1 MHRTKVFILAAA
13 LCLCAALTALALTD
27 GALKTLWNSGCDF
40 LFHTDNVTVTGQAT
54 FSLDGKRF
62 KTAELNYIQDGYKSY
77 YGLKLLTPWSDGTEH
92 ESGWT
97 IIANEDGDITVME
110 AFRPGVYLWATGT
123 PQNTL
128 LRRTVRLDAMT
139 ELGGLLAGSV
149 ESLLPE
155 GAVTVTEA
163 EGTKTVHIAL
173 AEGQIPD
180 TAVSAL
186 NLAAGYLSDRWFCY
200 GYDRTAIKD
209 EAFAFDRYVTVT
221 EALTDGTVRW
231 TLRSVDAD
239 FSLDAQGRL
248 AGVRG
253 TLKAASTYWDGTV
266 REVEVKF
273 DFTAA
278 DYGTSVVKP
287 FDPADYGVVP
297 AYLWDAGT
305 AEATAPEGYE
315 EPVQDTS
322 VWMDEQFGQPTAALP
337 VYTYTGGDPIEAAV
351 AAYVSETLGS
361 RYLLPEGAASIPAP
375 VILKTVEQDENTA
388 LVYGN
393 FWVMNYVLRG
403 TVLECASGGEAPG
416 VMTLTKSGDGWT
428 VTAFEEAGDGDD
440 YAKDIQRFC
449 QGDKEL
455 EKAYFA
461 AADVNEDP
469 LKSVLQRFIQDYV
482 TVGKLA
488 VRAYQDYG
496 WEPKELTPGSDPK
509 TITAIASEIDPEHVA
524 SVAAYARITG
534 YAADENKLNVALL
547 VPERFDREE
556 VLSLLPGDSVYTQG
570 QEIKV
575 ETINKEYGYI
585 IINDS
590 EYEFAEGSIWFYEET
605 DGSFAI
611 SQWDDNTWI
620 TLAETAFPVTDKL
633 LFLDCINPS
642 SGETLDMPTVHSG
655 AEFLEMLKA
664 EAEEKGIGFDARNVF
679 VAFDADGQLALV
691 QRYYVPWQ

>member
-13 LCLCAALTALALTD
+13 LCLCAALTAMALTD

-97 IIANEDGDITVME
+97 IIATEDGDITVME

-209 EAFAFDRYVTVT
+209 EAFAFDRYITVT
-221 EALTDGTVRW
+221 EALTGGTVRW

-287 FDPADYGVVP
+287 FDPADYGVVSGALLPVEEEGQAVEPAADYIWMNEDFGQASGVTLP
-297 AYLWDAGT
+297 AYAYAGT
-305 AEATAPEGYE
+305 
-315 EPVQDTS
+315 
-322 VWMDEQFGQPTAALP
+322 
-337 VYTYTGGDPIEAAV
+337 DPIEAAV
-351 AAYVSETLGS
+351 AAYVAENLGS
-361 RYLLPEGAASIPAP
+361 RFLLPQGAASIPAP
-375 VILKTVEQDENTA
+375 VILKTVEQDETTT

-393 FWVMNYVLRG
+393 FWVMNYVQRG
-403 TVLECASGGEAPG
+403 AVLECASGGEAPA
-416 VMTLTKSGDGWT
+416 VMTLTKSADGWT

-440 YAKDIQRFC
+440 YAKDVKRFS

-469 LKSVLQRFIQDYV
+469 LKSVRQRFIQDYV
-482 TVGKLA
+482 TVNKLA

-496 WEPKELTPGSDPK
+496 WAPVDVIPGSEPKTV
-509 TITAIASEIDPEHVA
+509 TAIASEINPEHLA
-524 SVAAYARITG
+524 SVTVYARIA
-534 YAADENKLNVALL
+534 AADENKVKVTLL
-547 VPERFDREE
+547 VPEHYNGEE
-556 VLSLLPGDSVYTQG
+556 VRGLVPGDSVYTQG
-570 QEIKV
+570 KEVKV
-575 ETINKEYGYI
+575 ETVSEGYGYI
-585 IINDS
+585 IVNENEEQFS
-590 EYEFAEGSIWFYEET
+590 EDSIWFYEET
-605 DGSFAI
+605 DGSYAI
-611 SQWDDNTWI
+611 SGWDDITWI
-620 TLAETAFPVTDKL
+620 DLAEIDFPVTDKL

-664 EAEEKGIGFDARNVF
+664 EAEGEGPGFDARNVF
-679 VAFDADGQLALV
+679 VAFDADGQLALIE
-691 QRYYVPWQ
+691 RYYVPWQ